1 MARSSELG
9 SMVRYDGILFTT
21 VLPVV
26 FILPPAIFDSN
37 SSDTGIEYC
46 KSWRNRGTDVVSVA
60 SETHLLGKS
69 DKGSNSGISSS
80 GIRSNSSSSNIR

>member
-1 MARSSELG
+1 
-9 SMVRYDGILFTT
+9 MVRYNGILFTT

-26 FILPPAIFDSN
+26 FILPPVIFDSN
-37 SSDTGIEYC
+37 SDTGIEYC

-60 SETHLLGKS
+60 SETHLVGKS